1 MLESKRLNF
10 LPFLS
15 YFGKLKVE
23 VVNFVIIPN
32 LGKFSQGKIK
42 KSLFFQ
48 IFTNRFPS
56 HILQIVDIH

>member
-32 LGKFSQGKIK
+32 LGKFSQGKK
-42 KSLFFQ
+42 
-48 IFTNRFPS
+48 N
-56 HILQIVDIH
+56 